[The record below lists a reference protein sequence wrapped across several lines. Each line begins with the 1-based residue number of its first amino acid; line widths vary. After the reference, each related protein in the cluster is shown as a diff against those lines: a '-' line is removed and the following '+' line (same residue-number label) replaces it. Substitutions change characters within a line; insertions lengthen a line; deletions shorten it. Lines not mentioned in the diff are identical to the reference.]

1 MPAGGGGLEMKANK
15 LWGTLFATMI
25 GLAMTASS
33 SDVEAQTKKKPAAA
47 GVASVPATTKKVVE
61 LEPSG
66 LAWGMP
72 MKQVAALYDKVLD
85 EDYKP
90 RYQKVSPGVKMRELD
105 AALAE
110 EKATF
115 RRSRIDFGKLPTAV
129 DASPLKGEYS
139 YQNKESLMTLT
150 RNGQTRHFFFIQDRL
165 WKVID
170 EVKLDGGALGK
181 NLQEAAV
188 KMSSK
193 FGAPG
198 RVIPPNED
206 AGIFITTVD
215 WKDSKTHVRLMER
228 SDTAVAV
235 AYEDSATLAN
245 IDNLRTN
252 KPKQEE
258 AIDPAVAAA
267 IRGAEP
273 PPPPPPPDDKNK
285 KK

>member
-1 MPAGGGGLEMKANK
+1 MKANK
-15 LWGTLFATMI
+15 LWGALFATMV
-25 GLAMTASS
+25 GLAMTASP
-33 SDVEAQTKKKPAAA
+33 SDVEAQAKKKPAPAA
-47 GVASVPATTKKVVE
+47 VGPATTKKAVE

-66 LAWGMP
+66 LAWGMS

-110 EKATF
+110 DKATF
-115 RRSRIDFGKLPTAV
+115 RRSRIDFGKLPTGV

-139 YQNKESLMTLT
+139 YLNKESMMSLT

-181 NLQEAAV
+181 NFQEAAV
-188 KMSSK
+188 KMSGK
-193 FGAPG
+193 LGVPG

-206 AGIFITTVD
+206 AGVYITTVD
-215 WKDSKTHVRLMER
+215 WKDAKTHVRLMER
-228 SDTAVAV
+228 SDTAVAI
-235 AYEDSATLAN
+235 AYEDNATIAN
-245 IDNLRTN
+245 MDSLRAN

-267 IRGAEP
+267 IRGTSPSEEKAP
-273 PPPPPPPDDKNK
+273 PADDKNK

>member
-1 MPAGGGGLEMKANK
+1 MKANK
-15 LWGTLFATMI
+15 LWGALFATMV
-25 GLAMTASS
+25 GLAMTASP
-33 SDVEAQTKKKPAAA
+33 SDVEAQAKKKPAAA
-47 GVASVPATTKKVVE
+47 AALSGPATTKKPVE

-66 LAWGMP
+66 LAWGMS

-90 RYQKVSPGVKMRELD
+90 RYQKISPGVKMRALD

-110 EKATF
+110 DKATF
-115 RRSRIDFGKLPTAV
+115 RRSRIDFGKLPTGV

-139 YQNKESLMTLT
+139 YQNKESLMSLT
-150 RNGQTRHFFFIQDRL
+150 RNGQTRHFFFIQDKL

-181 NLQEAAV
+181 TFPEAAV
-188 KMSSK
+188 KLTAK
-193 FGAPG
+193 YGVPG

-206 AGIFITTVD
+206 AGIFITVVD
-215 WKDSKTHVRLMER
+215 WKDSKTHVRLIER

-273 PPPPPPPDDKNK
+273 PPPPPDDKNK